1 MSTISDLYYDNLCLA
16 DRLYNK
22 SSELYKSQMKL
33 TDMVEDFI
41 KTLNEEQKKAFLSI
55 DESRT
60 KITSELECDN
70 FIIGFKLGIRMMHE
84 VFQDDVPEC
93 ATFPLR

>member
-22 SSELYKSQMKL
+22 NSELYKSQMKL

-60 KITSELECDN
+60 KITSDLECDN

-84 VFQDDVPEC
+84 VFQDDVP
-93 ATFPLR
+93 

>member
-1 MSTISDLYYDNLCLA
+1 MENLLKMILMNPLYL
-16 DRLYNK
+16 
-22 SSELYKSQMKL
+22 MKGIPAL
-33 TDMVEDFI
+33 
-41 KTLNEEQKKAFLSI
+41 LKKAFLSI